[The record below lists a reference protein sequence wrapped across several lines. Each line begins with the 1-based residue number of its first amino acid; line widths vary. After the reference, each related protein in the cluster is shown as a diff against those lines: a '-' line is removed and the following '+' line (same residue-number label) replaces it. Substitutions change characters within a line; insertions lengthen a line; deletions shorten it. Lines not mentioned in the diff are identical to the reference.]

1 MGMEERLGAD
11 RETLA
16 EKWVDAI
23 LGSYPE
29 ETRRIWKTGGN
40 TFANPV
46 GETITR
52 CVGEFIDHL
61 IRWDDAEAMADS
73 LDRLIRIRSVQEFS
87 PSQALSFLFLF
98 KKVLRE
104 AYFKEMEK
112 KGELA
117 DLLRFE
123 AKLDNMAMM
132 AFDIYS
138 KTREELFAM
147 RVDEVKR
154 AHRNIVRRANCV
166 SDVTAG
172 KAEE

>member
-1 MGMEERLGAD
+1 MSMEERVAAD
-11 RETLA
+11 RA
-16 EKWVDAI
+16 AIADKWVDAI

-29 ETRRIWKTGGN
+29 ETRRIWKSGGGFN
-40 TFANPV
+40 NPV
-46 GETITR
+46 GETIVG
-52 CVGEFIDHL
+52 CVDEFIDHL
-61 IRWDDAEAMADS
+61 IAWDDADAMAAS

-87 PSQALSFLFLF
+87 PSQALSFLFML

-104 AYFKEMEK
+104 AYFKEMDK
-112 KGELA
+112 AGTLGE
-117 DLLRFE
+117 LLRFE
-123 AKLDNMAMM
+123 AKIDNMVMM

-138 KTREELFAM
+138 KTREQLFAM

-154 AHRNIVRRANCV
+154 AHRNIIRRANCV